1 MKTHTLVVLLV
12 LKGATLK
19 AIGHF
24 SAVGAESAAL
34 GGISFMPNYH
44 SSSNHSALMPWLEKP
59 GIALTAAN
67 YYGVRNLNQ
76 FNCSG
81 VIPIKTF
88 GYGFGFFNYGNSN
101 YTEQGLHFS
110 VAHAFNKRF
119 SLGLGGQYNVF
130 KIANY
135 GHQNNFVIDAN
146 IAAKVNEKIMLA
158 FRVFNPTR
166 TKLNAYNDER
176 IQTVYSAGLQYK
188 VNAQVKSYLQIEK
201 VNAFQPNVKLGIDY
215 APKEYVYLR
224 LGFSSIQPQFSIGA
238 GFNHKKIKIDFAS
251 TIHPMLGISSQ
262 TTFAYA
268 IGK

>member
-1 MKTHTLVVLLV
+1 
-12 LKGATLK
+12 
-19 AIGHF
+19 
-24 SAVGAESAAL
+24 
-34 GGISFMPNYH
+34 
-44 SSSNHSALMPWLEKP
+44 MPWIEKP
-59 GIALTAAN
+59 GLALTAAN

-76 FNCSG
+76 INASA

-88 GYGFGFFNYGNSN
+88 GYGFGFYNYGNSN
-101 YTEQGLHFS
+101 YTEQGLHCS

-119 SLGLGGQYNVF
+119 SVGMGAYYNVF

-201 VNAFQPNVKLGIDY
+201 VNAFQPNLKLGIDY
-215 APKEYVYLR
+215 ALKEYVHLR

-268 IGK
+268 IGQ